1 MTNKQ
6 RTLIFIAV
14 GTIISIILTL
24 IILILLILVG
34 SLLLKE
40 RIANF
45 LPLVLMIAIFLSLFV
60 YQKLTVFVVQKW
72 NLEDKL
78 DPLFKSKKRRKP
90 RD

>member
-6 RTLIFIAV
+6 RTLIFILL
-14 GTIISIILTL
+14 GTIVSIVLTL
-24 IILILLILVG
+24 IILMLLILVG

-78 DPLFKSKKRRKP
+78 DPLFKSKKRHKP

>member
-6 RTLIFIAV
+6 RTLIFILL
-14 GTIISIILTL
+14 GTIVSIVLTL
-24 IILILLILVG
+24 IILMLLILVG